1 MKHHADMKCPL
12 RDGTLLNF
20 DLFQPD
26 EDGAHPVILMR
37 TPYTKACFMQEK
49 IYACPERLIAAGY
62 CVMVQECRGTGKSG
76 GTLSANAEHEY
87 PDGFDTINWITAQP
101 WCDGNVGMFG
111 LSYFGFT
118 QLAAASRAPKAL
130 KAICPFMTQ
139 AAEPFG
145 TQLTQTY
152 NYFHLT
158 WIYGQIAKDPE
169 RFIPD
174 AERRNS
180 ALEILRSYAPKL
192 TEYAMH
198 LPANENPAA
207 LVEGVPILKDY
218 LDLLNGVESEAFWRR
233 IHHPTDYTQ
242 THCAMFHCTGWF
254 DVCLDSTIH
263 NWNAVQATADDYTRQ
278 HSRLLIGPWS
288 HGGSFHAKYDTI
300 DFGDDNTGT
309 GQDVTGQM
317 IAWFDCY
324 LKQQPQCAAEAAK
337 VRYYIIG
344 ANEWRDDISWP
355 PAAVKLT
362 PFYLHTGHKLNSHAP
377 EPSEAEPEDHYQY
390 DPQHPSPSFAPPQNG
405 KAAEIGD
412 YAPISQRSDVLTYT
426 TEPLLQSMT
435 IAGQISMELYAATDA
450 VDTDFACRVLDVA
463 PDGVSRALNAGL
475 LRGKWRKGL
484 FQYELITPGKAEL
497 YSIEIG
503 NAAWQIHAGHRL
515 AIQVCSALFPLC
527 DRNLN
532 TGEPSSS
539 CNHALSTNQT
549 IFHDALHP
557 SRLLLPLLK
566 DE

>member
-1 MKHHADMKCPL
+1 
-12 RDGTLLNF
+12 
-20 DLFQPD
+20 
-26 EDGAHPVILMR
+26 
-37 TPYTKACFMQEK
+37 
-49 IYACPERLIAAGY
+49 
-62 CVMVQECRGTGKSG
+62 
-76 GTLSANAEHEY
+76 
-87 PDGFDTINWITAQP
+87 
-101 WCDGNVGMFG
+101 
-111 LSYFGFT
+111 
-118 QLAAASRAPKAL
+118 
-130 KAICPFMTQ
+130 
-139 AAEPFG
+139 
-145 TQLTQTY
+145 
-152 NYFHLT
+152 
-158 WIYGQIAKDPE
+158 
-169 RFIPD
+169 
-174 AERRNS
+174 
-180 ALEILRSYAPKL
+180 
-192 TEYAMH
+192 
-198 LPANENPAA
+198 
-207 LVEGVPILKDY
+207 
-218 LDLLNGVESEAFWRR
+218 
-233 IHHPTDYTQ
+233 
-242 THCAMFHCTGWF
+242 
-254 DVCLDSTIH
+254 
-263 NWNAVQATADDYTRQ
+263 
-278 HSRLLIGPWS
+278 
-288 HGGSFHAKYDTI
+288 
-300 DFGDDNTGT
+300 
-309 GQDVTGQM
+309 M

-426 TEPLLQSMT
+426 TEPLPQSMT

-484 FQYELITPGKAEL
+484 FQYEPITPGKAEL

-557 SRLLLPLLK
+557 SRLLLPLLE